1 MEHWALFV
9 HLVGAFLFVGGLT
22 VAAVCFEAARR
33 RAEPAEIAILL
44 GLSRWGVALVGIG
57 GAVLLLGGLWLAGE
71 VHAYGEAWLDAA
83 IALFV
88 ITVALGGVGGQR
100 PKQARLLAA
109 KLAAEGGDPAELRRR
124 LDDRTALVLNY
135 LGAVL
140 VLAILVL
147 MIWQPGSS

>member
-9 HLVGAFLFVGGLT
+9 HLIGAFLFVGGLT

-33 RAEPAEIAILL
+33 RTEPGEIAILL
-44 GLSRWGVALVGIG
+44 GLSRWGVVLVGIG
-57 GAVLLLGGLWLAGE
+57 GVVVLAGGLWLAGV
-71 VHAYGEAWLDAA
+71 VHAYGDAWLDAA

-88 ITVALGGVGGQR
+88 VAVALGGIGGQR
-100 PKQARLLAA
+100 PKQARLLAT
-109 KLAAEGGDPAELRRR
+109 KLAAEGGDTAGLRRL
-124 LDDRTALVLNY
+124 LDDRTALALNY

-147 MIWQPGSS
+147 MVWRPGGS